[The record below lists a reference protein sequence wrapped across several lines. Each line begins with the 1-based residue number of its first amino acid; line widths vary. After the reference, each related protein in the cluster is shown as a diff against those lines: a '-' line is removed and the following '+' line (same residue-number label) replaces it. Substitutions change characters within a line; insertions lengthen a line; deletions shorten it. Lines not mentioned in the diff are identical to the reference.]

1 MTESERGLPHYL
13 RMALV
18 LLALLAA
25 VIVPLIF
32 VFGAF
37 SVKFNLLSWR
47 TGLDLVV
54 TWLPRAAFS
63 ALALGILSFVLSIF
77 IRPRGRGLP
86 LAALAIVIPGAVLFQ
101 AAQIKA
107 AAQAVPPIHDISTDM
122 QNPPHFSQALIAL
135 REASGAE
142 NSLDYE
148 GKSVNRDGD
157 PRQVSELQRQAY
169 PDIKPIALN
178 AEPQAAFDAAM
189 RAAQSLDWT
198 VQYADPNAG
207 RIDATDSSFWFGF
220 KDDIAIRISLA
231 QGGGSIVDVRSVSRV
246 GVSDIGAN
254 AERIRAFREALT
266 ARIS

>member
-37 SVKFNLLSWR
+37 SVKFGLLSWR

-148 GKSVNRDGD
+148 GKSVNRGGD

-178 AEPQAAFDAAM
+178 VIIGQEDGTAVLAAPHFIGVF
-189 RAAQSLDWT
+189 RASQLGGVKAR
-198 VQYADPNAG
+198 ADLHPLGGVDRHAG
-207 RIDATDSSFWFGF
+207 RGQLRIQL
-220 KDDIAIRISLA
+220 AINRRPPA
-231 QGGGSIVDVRSVSRV
+231 GG
-246 GVSDIGAN
+246 N
-254 AERIRAFREALT
+254 AAGDHFHHRT
-266 ARIS
+266 Q